1 MGDHL
6 AEMIGERVR
15 FYRTASRRTKA
26 VVAGLAGITPDY
38 LYQIERGQ
46 KVPTVAV
53 LTQLAEVL
61 RVSVGE
67 LLGGGALER
76 EPQRVKA
83 AAGEA
88 IYRALTNAVSADD
101 GGTPDL
107 SRLRRSV
114 LNAWETW
121 QTSPRRY
128 SQLTAQLP
136 VLIADIEVA
145 VHAGPMDRESN
156 LRDIHGCA
164 SDLYGLLRTVT
175 KRIGRVDLSLLA
187 ADRAIRSAEA
197 ADDPLRLA
205 AAHWNMAQVLLADGE
220 PEAAEAVAV
229 KAAERL
235 QSSMRD
241 GAVEVT
247 ALYGSLILLGAIAA
261 TRNGDA
267 WKARDR
273 IRQVAP
279 LAARTGECNA
289 YWTAFGPTNVAMFAV
304 SVEVESGEAVE
315 GLRLAERVDHDRS
328 PSIERRVAFLVDQA
342 KGYEQRRD
350 FASALTLLTAVE
362 QEAPEDMQYRSA
374 AHAVLRAVVKRGRR
388 PVAAQA
394 SRLALRVGLPI

>member
-1 MGDHL
+1 MGDYL
-6 AEMIGERVR
+6 AETIGQRVR

-53 LTQLAEVL
+53 LTRLAEVL
-61 RVSVGE
+61 RVPVGE
-67 LLGGGALER
+67 LLGGPKR

-88 IYRALTNAVSADD
+88 IYQALTTISANDD
-101 GGTPDL
+101 KSPDL
-107 SRLRRSV
+107 PQLRRRV
-114 LNAWETW
+114 RNAWETW
-121 QTSPRRY
+121 QSSPRRY
-128 SQLTAQLP
+128 SQLAACLP
-136 VLIADIEVA
+136 TLIADIEVA
-145 VHAGPMDRESN
+145 VHTGPTCRG
-156 LRDIHGCA
+156 IHGCA

-197 ADDPLRLA
+197 ADDQLRLA

-220 PEAAEAVAV
+220 AEAAEAVAIN
-229 KAAERL
+229 AAERF
-235 QSSMRD
+235 QPMMCQ
-241 GAVEVT
+241 GTVPVT

-261 TRNGDA
+261 ARNGDA

-279 LAARTGECNA
+279 LAAHTGECNA

-304 SVEVESGEAVE
+304 SVEVESGEAAE

-328 PSIERRVAFLVDQA
+328 PSIERRVAFLIDQA

-350 FASALTLLTAVE
+350 LANALTVLTAAE
-362 QEAPEDMQYRSA
+362 QQAPEDMQYRPA
-374 AHAVLRAVVKRGRR
+374 AHTVLRSIVKRGRQ
-388 PVAAQA
+388 PVAAEA
-394 SRLALRVGLPI
+394 SRLALRIGLTI

>member
-38 LYQIERGQ
+38 LYQIERDQ
-46 KVPTVAV
+46 KVPTIAV

-61 RVSVGE
+61 RVPVGE
-67 LLGGGALER
+67 LLGGEPER
-76 EPQRVKA
+76 EPQRGKA

-88 IYRALTNAVSADD
+88 IYQALTNALSAND
-101 GGTPDL
+101 GGPPDL
-107 SRLRRSV
+107 PKLRRRV
-114 LNAWETW
+114 LNAWEAW
-121 QTSPRRY
+121 QSSPRRY
-128 SQLTAQLP
+128 SHLTAQLP
-136 VLIADIEVA
+136 ALIADIEVA
-145 VHAGPMDRESN
+145 VRTGPVDRESTR
-156 LRDIHGCA
+156 RDIYGCA
-164 SDLYGLLRTVT
+164 SDLYGPLRTVT

-187 ADRAIRSAEA
+187 ADRSIRSAEA

-220 PEAAEAVAV
+220 PEAAEAVAI

-235 QSSMRD
+235 QPFMCR
-241 GAVEVT
+241 GTAQVT

-261 TRNGDA
+261 ARNGDA

-273 IRQVAP
+273 IRQVTP
-279 LAARTGECNA
+279 LAAHTGECNA

-304 SVEVESGEAVE
+304 SIEVETGEAVE

-328 PSIERRVAFLVDQA
+328 PSIERRVAFLIDQA

-350 FASALTLLTAVE
+350 GANALTLLIAAE
-362 QEAPEDMQYRSA
+362 REAPEDMQYRSA
-374 AHAVLRAVVKRGRR
+374 AHTVLRSVVKRGRR
-388 PVAAQA
+388 QVAAEA
-394 SRLALRVGLPI
+394 SRLALRIGLPV